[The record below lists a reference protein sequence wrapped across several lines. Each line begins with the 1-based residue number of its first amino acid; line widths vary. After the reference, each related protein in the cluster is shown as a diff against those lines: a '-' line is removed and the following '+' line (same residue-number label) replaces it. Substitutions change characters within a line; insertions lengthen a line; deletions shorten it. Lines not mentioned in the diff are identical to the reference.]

1 MEITFIDLFCGIG
14 GFRLALESLGAR
26 CVFSCDK
33 DRQARKTYQ
42 ANFGEEPEGDITTI
56 AADSIPDF
64 NILCGGFP
72 CQPFSIAGKQRG
84 FKDTRGTL
92 FFEIARIAK
101 VKQPEVVF
109 LENVA
114 NLARHDNGNTLRVIL
129 DTLDGLGYNVH
140 YQVLNVAYYGV
151 PQIRKRIYFVCFRKD
166 LQVDFSFPKPTFED
180 VAVEDYLEENVDEK
194 YYLDINSI
202 TFYKPD
208 TDVRQLDTYRMGYIG
223 SISQGRRV
231 YGVKG
236 CAPTFVVSARGP
248 AGSTEAYYINGR
260 VRRLTPYESKRI
272 MGFPDDFIFPVKE
285 ERIYQQLGNSVAVP
299 VVRMIAEKIVETG
312 IFKRPEEKAA

>member
-14 GFRLALESLGAR
+14 GFRLALESLGAK

-56 AADSIPDF
+56 AADSIHDF

-92 FFEIARIAK
+92 FFEIARIVRA
-101 VKQPEVVF
+101 KQPEVVF
-109 LENVA
+109 LENVP

-129 DTLDGLGYNVH
+129 DTLDGLGYDVH
-140 YQVLNVAYYGV
+140 YQVLNAAHYGV

-166 LQVDFSFPKPTFED
+166 LRVNFSFPEPTFED
-180 VAVEDYLEENVDEK
+180 VAVEDYLEENVDET

-208 TDVRQLDTYRMGYIG
+208 TTVRQLDTYRMGYIK

-231 YGVKG
+231 YSVKG

-272 MGFPDDFIFPVKE
+272 MGFPDDFVFPVRE

-312 IFKRPEEKAA
+312 IFKRSEEKAA

>member
-1 MEITFIDLFCGIG
+1 MEITFVDLFCGIG
-14 GFRLALESLGAR
+14 GFRLALESLGAK
-26 CVFSCDK
+26 CVFSCDT

-56 AADSIPDF
+56 AADSIHDF

-92 FFEIARIAK
+92 FFEIARIVRA
-101 VKQPEVVF
+101 KQPEVVF
-109 LENVA
+109 LENVP

-129 DTLDGLGYNVH
+129 DTLDGLGYDVH
-140 YQVLNVAYYGV
+140 YQVLNAAHYGV

-166 LQVDFSFPKPTFED
+166 LRVNFSFPEPTFED
-180 VAVEDYLEENVDEK
+180 VAVEDYLEENVDET

-208 TDVRQLDTYRMGYIG
+208 TTVRQLDTYRMGYIK

-231 YGVKG
+231 YSVKG

-272 MGFPDDFIFPVKE
+272 MGFPDDFVFPVRE

-312 IFKRPEEKAA
+312 IFKRSRERAA

>member
-92 FFEIARIAK
+92 FFEIARIVRA
-101 VKQPEVVF
+101 KQPEVVF
-109 LENVA
+109 LENVP

-312 IFKRPEEKAA
+312 IFKRSEEKAA

>member
-92 FFEIARIAK
+92 FFEIARIVKA
-101 VKQPEVVF
+101 KQPEVVF
-109 LENVA
+109 LENVP

-129 DTLDGLGYNVH
+129 DTLDGLGYDVH
-140 YQVLNVAYYGV
+140 YQILNAAHYGV

-166 LQVDFSFPKPTFED
+166 VQVDFVFPEPTFED
-180 VAVEDYLEENVDEK
+180 VAVEDYLEENVDET

-208 TDVRQLDTYRMGYIG
+208 TNVRQLDTYRMGYIG

-312 IFKRPEEKAA
+312 IFKRSEEKAA

>member
-1 MEITFIDLFCGIG
+1 M
-14 GFRLALESLGAR
+14 
-26 CVFSCDK
+26 
-33 DRQARKTYQ
+33 
-42 ANFGEEPEGDITTI
+42 
-56 AADSIPDF
+56 
-64 NILCGGFP
+64 
-72 CQPFSIAGKQRG
+72 
-84 FKDTRGTL
+84 
-92 FFEIARIAK
+92 
-101 VKQPEVVF
+101 VF
-109 LENVA
+109 LKNVP

-140 YQVLNVAYYGV
+140 YQVLNAAYYGV

-166 LQVDFSFPKPTFED
+166 LQVDFSFPEPTFED

-272 MGFPDDFIFPVKE
+272 MGFPDDFVFPVRE

-312 IFKRPEEKAA
+312 IFKRSEEKAA

>member
-1 MEITFIDLFCGIG
+1 MEITFVDLFCGIG
-14 GFRLALESLGAR
+14 GFRLALESLGAK

-56 AADSIPDF
+56 AADSIHDF

-92 FFEIARIAK
+92 FFEIARIVRA
-101 VKQPEVVF
+101 KQPEVVF
-109 LENVA
+109 LENVP

-129 DTLDGLGYNVH
+129 DTLDGLGYDVH
-140 YQVLNVAYYGV
+140 YQVLNAAHYGV

-166 LQVDFSFPKPTFED
+166 LRVNFSFPEPTFED
-180 VAVEDYLEENVDEK
+180 VAVEDYLEENVDET

-208 TDVRQLDTYRMGYIG
+208 TTVRQLDTYRMGYIK

-231 YGVKG
+231 YSVKG

-272 MGFPDDFIFPVKE
+272 MGFPDDFVFPVRE

-312 IFKRPEEKAA
+312 IFKRSEEKAA

>member
-1 MEITFIDLFCGIG
+1 MKPTFIDLFCGIG
-14 GFRLALESLGAR
+14 GFRLALESLGAK

-92 FFEIARIAK
+92 FFEIARIIKA
-101 VKQPEVVF
+101 KQPEVVF
-109 LENVA
+109 LENVP

-140 YQVLNVAYYGV
+140 YQVLNAAYYGV

-260 VRRLTPYESKRI
+260 VRRLTPYEVKRI
-272 MGFPDDFIFPVKE
+272 MGFPDDFVFPVRE

-312 IFKRPEEKAA
+312 IFKRSEEKAA

>member
-1 MEITFIDLFCGIG
+1 MITV
-14 GFRLALESLGAR
+14 S
-26 CVFSCDK
+26 
-33 DRQARKTYQ
+33 
-42 ANFGEEPEGDITTI
+42 TI
-56 AADSIPDF
+56 HDF

-166 LQVDFSFPKPTFED
+166 LRVNFSFPEPTFED
-180 VAVEDYLEENVDEK
+180 VAVEDYLEENVDET

-208 TDVRQLDTYRMGYIG
+208 TTVRQLDTYRMGYIK

-231 YGVKG
+231 YSVKG

-248 AGSTEAYYINGR
+248 AGSTEDYYINGR

-272 MGFPDDFIFPVKE
+272 MGFPDDFVFPVRE

-312 IFKRPEEKAA
+312 IFKRSEEKAA

>member
-14 GFRLALESLGAR
+14 GFRLALESLGAK

-56 AADSIPDF
+56 AADTIPDF

-72 CQPFSIAGKQRG
+72 CQPFSVAGKKRG

-92 FFEIARIAK
+92 FFEIARIIKA
-101 VKQPEVVF
+101 KQPEVVF

-140 YQVLNVAYYGV
+140 YQILNAAHYGV

-166 LQVDFSFPKPTFED
+166 LQVDFSFPEPTFED
-180 VAVEDYLEENVDEK
+180 VAVKDYLEKDVDET

-208 TDVRQLDTYRMGYIG
+208 TDVRQLNTYRMGYIG

-231 YGVKG
+231 YSVKG
-236 CAPTFVVSARGP
+236 CTPTFVVSARGP

-272 MGFPDDFIFPVKE
+272 MGFPDNFVFPVKE
-285 ERIYQQLGNSVAVP
+285 ERAYQQLGNSVAVP

-312 IFKRPEEKAA
+312 IFKRSRERAA